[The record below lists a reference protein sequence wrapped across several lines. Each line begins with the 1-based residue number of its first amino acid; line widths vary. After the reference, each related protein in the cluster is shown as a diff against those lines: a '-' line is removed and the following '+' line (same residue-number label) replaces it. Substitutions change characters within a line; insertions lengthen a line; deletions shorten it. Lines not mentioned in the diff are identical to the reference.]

1 VISVLIPVKDDPR
14 LDGLLA
20 EARAQRSAL
29 SEESE
34 VVVVDA
40 SAGRLAWVK
49 ARHPDVLWVDSSP
62 LAPGANPIPHQRN
75 EALAAARGDVFVFVD
90 SDCAPAPGWLEAM
103 VRPIRDEGE
112 AMVAGSIRFAGYATV
127 RQPRERSYVT
137 KAGTQSFA
145 LTRDVVDRVGLY
157 EETLPGAHDYD
168 FCLRAIAAGF
178 RILFAPDAVVE
189 HPTDPLR
196 KSLDHAFRYG
206 RDAVRLYARH
216 PRAIRSLTDSHVL
229 YTSFYALYVAGLPFV
244 IRRPA
249 LGFAIVAPYLAGRPR
264 SVRRQLLN
272 LAHGAGSVV
281 ECVHLVL
288 GSDEN
293 VG

>member
-14 LDGLLA
+14 LDSLLA
-20 EARAQRSAL
+20 EVQAQRTAL
-29 SEESE
+29 REETE

-40 SAGRLAWVK
+40 SAGRLAWIK
-49 ARHPDVLWVDSSP
+49 ARHPDVRWVDSAP
-62 LAPGANPIPHQRN
+62 LAPGAYPIPHQRN

-90 SDCAPAPGWLEAM
+90 SDCAPSPGWLEAM

-112 AMVAGSIRFAGYATV
+112 VLVAGSVRFAGYATV
-127 RQPRERSYVT
+127 RQPRERAYVT
-137 KAGTQSFA
+137 KAGTASFA
-145 LTRDVVDRVGLY
+145 LTRDVFDRVGRY
-157 EETLPGAHDYD
+157 EERFPGAEDYD
-168 FCLRAIAAGF
+168 FCLRAVAAGF
-178 RILFAPDAVVE
+178 RILFAPEAVVE
-189 HPTDPLR
+189 HPADPLL

-206 RDAVRLYARH
+206 RDAVRLYVRH
-216 PRAIRSLTDSHVL
+216 PRAIRSLSDSHVL
-229 YTSFYALYVAGLPFV
+229 YTSFYALYVAALPLV

-288 GSDEN
+288 GGDEN
-293 VG
+293 DG

>member
-1 VISVLIPVKDDPR
+1 MISVLIPVKDDPR
-14 LDGLLA
+14 LDRLLA
-20 EARAQRSAL
+20 EVRTQHSAL
-29 SEESE
+29 PEETE

-40 SAGRLAWVK
+40 SAGRLAWIK
-49 ARHPDVLWVDSSP
+49 ARHPDVRWIDS
-62 LAPGANPIPHQRN
+62 APPPRGACPIPHQRN
-75 EALAAARGDVFVFVD
+75 EALAAARGDVLVFVD
-90 SDCAPAPGWLEAM
+90 SDCEPSPGWLEGM

-112 AMVAGSIRFAGYATV
+112 ALVAGSIRFAGYATV
-127 RQPRERSYVT
+127 RQPQERAYVT

-145 LTRDVVDRVGLY
+145 LTRDVVDRVGVY
-157 EETLPGAHDYD
+157 DETLPGAHDYD
-168 FCLRAIAAGF
+168 FCLRAVAAGF

-196 KSLDHAFRYG
+196 KSLDHSFRYG

-216 PRAIRSLTDSHVL
+216 PRAIRSLTDGHVL
-229 YTSFYALYVAGLPFV
+229 YTSFYALYVAALPLV

-249 LGFAIVAPYLAGRPR
+249 LGFAIAAPYLAGRPR

-281 ECVHLVL
+281 ECARLL
-288 GSDEN
+288 LDGGND
-293 VG
+293 G

>member
-1 VISVLIPVKDDPR
+1 MISVLIPVKDDPR
-14 LDGLLA
+14 LDDLLTELRSQCSALA
-20 EARAQRSAL
+20 E
-29 SEESE
+29 ETE

-40 SAGRLAWVK
+40 SSGRLAWIR
-49 ARHPDVLWVDSSP
+49 ARHPAVRWLDSAP
-62 LAPGANPIPHQRN
+62 PAPGAQPIPHQRN

-90 SDCAPAPGWLEAM
+90 SDCTPSPGWLEAM
-103 VRPIRDEGE
+103 VRPVREEGE
-112 AMVAGSIRFAGYATV
+112 VMVAGSVRFTGYATV
-127 RQPRERSYVT
+127 RQPRDRGYVA

-145 LTRDVVDRVGLY
+145 LTREVFNCVGRY
-157 EETLPGAHDYD
+157 DERLPGAHDYD
-168 FCLRAIAAGF
+168 FCLRAVAAGF

-216 PRAIRSLTDSHVL
+216 PRAIGSLADSHVL
-229 YTSFYALYVAGLPFV
+229 YTSFYALYVAGLPLL
-244 IRRPA
+244 IKRPA

-281 ECVHLVL
+281 ECMHLVL
-288 GSDEN
+288 DRDED
-293 VG
+293 G

>member
-14 LDGLLA
+14 LDDLLT
-20 EARAQRSAL
+20 EVQAQRTAL

-34 VVVVDA
+34 VVVIDA
-40 SAGRLAWVK
+40 SAGRLAWIK
-49 ARHPDVLWVDSSP
+49 ARHPDVRWVDSAP
-62 LAPGANPIPHQRN
+62 LAPDAHPIPHQRN

-90 SDCAPAPGWLEAM
+90 SDCAPSPGWLEAM

-112 AMVAGSIRFAGYATV
+112 PMVAGSVRFAGYATV
-127 RQPRERSYVT
+127 RQPRGRAYVT

-145 LTRDVVDRVGLY
+145 LTREVVDRVGLY
-157 EETLPGAHDYD
+157 DESLPGAHDYD
-168 FCLRAIAAGF
+168 LCLRAVAAGF

-216 PRAIRSLTDSHVL
+216 PKAIRSLSDSHVL
-229 YTSFYALYVAGLPFV
+229 YTSFYALYVAGLPLV
-244 IRRPA
+244 IKRPA
-249 LGFAIVAPYLAGRPR
+249 LGLAIVAPYLVGRPR

-288 GSDEN
+288 GGDEI
-293 VG
+293 GG